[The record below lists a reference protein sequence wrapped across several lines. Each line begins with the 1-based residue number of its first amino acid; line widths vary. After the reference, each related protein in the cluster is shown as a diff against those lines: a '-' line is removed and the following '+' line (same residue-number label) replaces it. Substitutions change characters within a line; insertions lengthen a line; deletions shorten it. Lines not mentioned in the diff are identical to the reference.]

1 MRVPKICRTPVPVSE
16 DGGATKPLKPY
27 GFVGSAAWGF
37 VAIAAF
43 LGTQAVLFLAIVFG
57 TRGNV
62 LLGRRV
68 ANPEERTV
76 TYEWL
81 GVEALLT
88 NGVFISVSTI
98 LGGLAGAAILVAATR
113 RRFVVRDYLSLRW
126 PGLRTLLL
134 WMLAG
139 AGFWAAFDAL
149 ALLLDRPLP
158 QSMANVYVSAGSYA
172 LLYVAVGL
180 LFVAVAVFV
189 PVFEEALFRGFL
201 FPGWSRSPL
210 RISGTIALT
219 AALWASLHLQYDAF
233 EIGGLFLYGILLGT
247 ARQRTG
253 SLIVPLALHGL
264 AKMVAFAQWT
274 FGSAMGL

>member
-1 MRVPKICRTPVPVSE
+1 MNDRRVPVREGS
-16 DGGATKPLKPY
+16 GATKLVNPY
-27 GFVGSAAWGF
+27 GSVGSAAWGF

-43 LGTQAVLFLAIVFG
+43 LGTQAVLFLAVVFG
-57 TRGNV
+57 TGGNV

-88 NGVFISVSTI
+88 NGIYISVSTI

-149 ALLLDRPLP
+149 AFLLDRPLP
-158 QSMANVYVSAGSYA
+158 QSMVNVYISAGSRA
-172 LLYVAVGL
+172 LLYM
-180 LFVAVAVFV
+180 AVASLFFAVVVFV
-189 PVFEEALFRGFL
+189 PIFEETLFRGFL

-219 AALWASLHLQYDAF
+219 AALWAALHLQYDAF

-247 ARQRTG
+247 ARQRTD

-264 AKMVAFAQWT
+264 VKAVAFAQWA
-274 FGSAMGL
+274 FGSAMGP